1 LKWELKADAKRI
13 LEREQGTIYKDWGG
27 KLPIALAYPNTYQ
40 VGMSNLGLQTVYRH
54 FNQWADVV
62 CERVFYRQGAGSRP
76 LISLESQRDV
86 KDFAVLA
93 FSISFEMDYFN
104 VVEMLR
110 QADIPPLAE
119 ERAEGYPLLLAGG
132 PAVTANPQP
141 LSLIFDAFAIGEG
154 EAIVPP
160 LVEALQ
166 AGIGESRD
174 DLLSALAHIPG
185 IYVPTQ
191 YPISNIQHPV
201 QRQWT
206 PDLDP
211 HPTTSV
217 ILTPDTEFGDM
228 YLIEIA
234 RGCGRGCRFC
244 LASYTYRPVR
254 ERSLAVLLEQ
264 AEEGLHYRDRIGL
277 VSAAVSDY
285 SRIEELATRL
295 REMGARLSVSS
306 LRVDPLPEALVR
318 ALAESGDRTL
328 TIAPEAG
335 SQRLRTLINKNV
347 SEDDLI
353 RAVDLAAHYDFAQLK
368 LYFML
373 GLPTESD
380 EDVQAL
386 IDLALAVRGRFPR
399 HITVNIT
406 PFVPKAHTPF
416 QWAAMAPVEG
426 LKEGLNRIDQ
436 ALRPGGIAVKAE
448 SPAWAAVQGV
458 LSRGDSRVGQALVR
472 VKRRSLAAWQRALGE
487 CQLDA
492 AEDLRERSLDE
503 PLPWS
508 VVGSGVSHDYLW
520 REMNR
525 ARGTKNGS
533 CHCERSEA
541 ISTTSGIA
549 SSLRCCENNI
559 FISLGC
565 RAVARPGGYSETSPH
580 PRPLPTPTQP
590 PPQAGEEQARGQV
603 PSPLQGEG

>member
-1 LKWELKADAKRI
+1 MKWELIADAKRI
-13 LEREQGTIYKDWGG
+13 LEREQGTVYKDWGG

-40 VGMSNLGLQTVYRH
+40 VGMSNLGLQTVYRL
-54 FNQWADVV
+54 FNQRADVV

-104 VVEMLR
+104 VMEMLR
-110 QADIPPLAE
+110 QADIPLLSE

-141 LSLIFDAFAIGEG
+141 LAAIFDAFAIGEG
-154 EAIVPP
+154 EAIAPP
-160 LVEALQ
+160 LVETLQ
-166 AGIGESRD
+166 AGIGEGHD
-174 DLLSALAHIPG
+174 NLLSALAKLPGLYIPS
-185 IYVPTQ
+185 Q
-191 YPISNIQHPV
+191 YPISNTQPV
-201 QRQWT
+201 KRQWV

-217 ILTPDTEFGDM
+217 VLTPDTEFGDM

-244 LASYTYRPVR
+244 LAGYTYRPVR
-254 ERSLAVLLEQ
+254 ERSLAILLEQ
-264 AEEGLHYRDRIGL
+264 AKEGLCYRHRVGL

-285 SRIEELATRL
+285 SRIEELTTGL
-295 REMGARLSVSS
+295 RGMGAKLSVSS
-306 LRVDPLPEALVR
+306 LRVDPLAEALVR

-335 SQRLRTLINKNV
+335 SQRLRTLINKDV
-347 SEDDLI
+347 SEDDLM
-353 RAVDLAAHYDFAQLK
+353 RAADLAARYDFPQLK

-373 GLPTESD
+373 GLPTETE

-386 IDLALAVRGRFPR
+386 IDLALAVRERFPR
-399 HITVNIT
+399 RITVNIT

-416 QWAAMAPVEG
+416 QWVAMAPVEG
-426 LKEGLNRIDQ
+426 LKEGLTRIEQ

-458 LSRGDSRVGQALVR
+458 LSRGDSQVGQALVK
-472 VKRRSLAAWQRALGE
+472 VKGKSLAAWRRALRE

-492 AEDLRERSLDE
+492 TEYLRERSLDE
-503 PLPWS
+503 TLPWS
-508 VVGSGVSHDYLW
+508 VVDSGVSRDYLW
-520 REMNR
+520 REMRR
-525 ARGTKNGS
+525 ALKS
-533 CHCERSEA
+533 KA
-541 ISTTSGIA
+541 Q
-549 SSLRCCENNI
+549 SSK
-559 FISLGC
+559 SK
-565 RAVARPGGYSETSPH
+565 
-580 PRPLPTPTQP
+580 
-590 PPQAGEEQARGQV
+590 EEG
-603 PSPLQGEG
+603 

>member
-1 LKWELKADAKRI
+1 MKWEFIAEAKRI
-13 LEREQGTIYKDWGG
+13 LKREQGTIYKDWGG

-40 VGMSNLGLQTVYRH
+40 VGMSNLGLQTVYRL
-54 FNQWADVV
+54 FNERADVV

-119 ERAEGYPLLLAGG
+119 ERAEDYPLLLAGG

-141 LSLIFDAFAIGEG
+141 LATIFDAFAIGEG
-154 EAIVPP
+154 EVIVPP

-166 AGIGESRD
+166 VGVGESRYE
-174 DLLSALAHIPG
+174 LLSALAHIPG
-185 IYVPTQ
+185 IYVPSQHQT
-191 YPISNIQHPV
+191 SSIQHPV
-201 QRQWT
+201 ERQWV
-206 PDLDP
+206 PDLDGCP
-211 HPTTSV
+211 ATSV
-217 ILTPDTEFGDM
+217 VLTPDTEFGDM

-244 LASYTYRPVR
+244 LAGYTYRPVR
-254 ERSLAVLLEQ
+254 ERSPAVLLEQ
-264 AEEGLHYRDRIGL
+264 AEKGLRYRDRIGL

-285 SRIEELATRL
+285 SHIEELATRL
-295 REMGARLSVSS
+295 WGMGAKLSVSS
-306 LRVDPLPEALVR
+306 LRVAPLPEALVR
-318 ALAESGDRTL
+318 ALAESGVQTL

-347 SEDDLI
+347 SEDDLM
-353 RAVDLAAHYDFAQLK
+353 RAVELTARYGLAQLK

-373 GLPTESD
+373 GLPTETE

-386 IDLALAVRGRFPR
+386 IDLVLAVRGRFPR
-399 HITVNIT
+399 RITVNIT

-416 QWAAMAPVEG
+416 QWVAMAPVEG
-426 LKEGLNRIDQ
+426 LKEGLNRIER
-436 ALRPGGIAVKAE
+436 ALRPRGIAVKAE

-472 VKRRSLAAWQRALGE
+472 VKRRSLAAWRRALRE

-492 AEDLRERSLDE
+492 VEYQRERSLDE

-508 VVGSGVSHDYLW
+508 VVDSGVSRDYLW
-520 REMNR
+520 REMRR
-525 ARGTKNGS
+525 ALKFKAQS
-533 CHCERSEA
+533 A
-541 ISTTSGIA
+541 K
-549 SSLRCCENNI
+549 
-559 FISLGC
+559 FK
-565 RAVARPGGYSETSPH
+565 
-580 PRPLPTPTQP
+580 
-590 PPQAGEEQARGQV
+590 EEG
-603 PSPLQGEG
+603 